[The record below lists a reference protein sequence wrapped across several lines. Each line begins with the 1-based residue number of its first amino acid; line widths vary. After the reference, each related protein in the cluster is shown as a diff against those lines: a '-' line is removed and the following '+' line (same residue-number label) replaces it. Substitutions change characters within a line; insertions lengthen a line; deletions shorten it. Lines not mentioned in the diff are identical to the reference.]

1 MSTATHASG
10 ARILH
15 PQLEPLEDRVP
26 AQSIAA
32 RLGLPCVFA
41 RTVACHLLLV
51 RPTLLSEYARWQR
64 AAGQIREAELRRL
77 ALASLEKR
85 GNIEG
90 AALLATLAP
99 SEYRRGTVTA
109 QVAFQTLYNYLDA
122 LSEQHSEDP
131 RARAEELHEA
141 LLHALGPPGATSVSA
156 DRSHADAI
164 YVDELVATCRDAFR
178 ALPSH
183 RKVATLA
190 VEAAARIVDFQSLNL
205 AERDGGHD
213 ALSTWAAETTPAD
226 NGLQW
231 WETAAAAGSSL
242 PVHALIAAAAD
253 QRLTARQARAIASAY
268 FPWIGALHSLLDSV
282 VDREEDSAL
291 GRPSLLAPYPSRLA
305 LLTGLS
311 ELARRAREA
320 TTSLPAPRA
329 HGVILTA
336 MCSYYLSAPEA
347 RSAEARAVEAS
358 LAPLLGAPLRVANA
372 MFFAKRLLHN
382 LRGRPFV

>member
-1 MSTATHASG
+1 M
-10 ARILH
+10 
-15 PQLEPLEDRVP
+15 
-26 AQSIAA
+26 
-32 RLGLPCVFA
+32 
-41 RTVACHLLLV
+41 
-51 RPTLLSEYARWQR
+51 
-64 AAGQIREAELRRL
+64 
-77 ALASLEKR
+77 
-85 GNIEG
+85 
-90 AALLATLAP
+90 
-99 SEYRRGTVTA
+99 
-109 QVAFQTLYNYLDA
+109 
-122 LSEQHSEDP
+122 
-131 RARAEELHEA
+131 
-141 LLHALGPPGATSVSA
+141 
-156 DRSHADAI
+156 
-164 YVDELVATCRDAFR
+164 
-178 ALPSH
+178 
-183 RKVATLA
+183 
-190 VEAAARIVDFQSLNL
+190 
-205 AERDGGHD
+205 
-213 ALSTWAAETTPAD
+213 
-226 NGLQW
+226 
-231 WETAAAAGSSL
+231 
-242 PVHALIAAAAD
+242 HALIAAAAD